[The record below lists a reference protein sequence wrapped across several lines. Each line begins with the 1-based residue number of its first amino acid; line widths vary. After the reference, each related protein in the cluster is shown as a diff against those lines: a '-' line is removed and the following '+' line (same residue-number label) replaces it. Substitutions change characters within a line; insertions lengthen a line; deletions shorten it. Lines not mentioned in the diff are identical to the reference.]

1 MLWGAVNITWYVTI
15 GAMAVVLFAT
25 LVAAF
30 VPPRFMQEFTTDA
43 LNLRTSFI
51 TLGFD
56 QMTVQNPRAIALGF
70 LGFALA
76 MICFAAAIVRQLRGI
91 CANLRA
97 GVPFAPDNAG
107 RIRAMGLL
115 VIISTIVKSVLFTV
129 IGMLLADCVI
139 VKGVELKARLGSLD
153 LTGILLGLLILVLA
167 EVFRYGAELQE
178 ERNLTV

>member
-1 MLWGAVNITWYVTI
+1 MLWGAVNITWYIMI

-25 LVAAF
+25 FVAAF
-30 VPPRFMQEFTTDA
+30 VPPRFMQEFTTDVF
-43 LNLRTSFI
+43 NLQTSFI

-56 QMTVQNPRAIALGF
+56 QMTVQNPRTIALGF
-70 LGFALA
+70 LGFALV

-115 VIISTIVKSVLFTV
+115 VIISTIVKSMLFTV
-129 IGMLLADCVI
+129 IGMLLKDYVL